1 MPPTGPRS
9 SGRPV
14 LRRAELEASARVYA
28 RADAVIAVYGMGLTQ
43 HQLGVESVQMVVNL
57 LLLRGNIGK
66 PGAGICPVRGH
77 SNVQGQRTVGITEK
91 PDLVPRAK
99 LKELYGFDPP
109 AETGLNTVEACEA
122 IVAGRI
128 RAFVGLGGNFVRA
141 VPETRLVEE
150 AWGGMR
156 LTVQIA
162 TKLNR
167 SHLFHGEE
175 AYLLPCLGRIE
186 IDRQATGAQAVSMED
201 STTCIHG
208 SWGQVEPASPHLLS
222 EPRIVAELA
231 KAVLE
236 PNPRIDWDAW
246 VGDYAR
252 IREAI
257 EATYPEPFK
266 DFNKRLF
273 KPGGFPRPIPARDRT
288 WKTKTGKANFT
299 VPTALTADGIDVY
312 DRRPEVLRL
321 ITLRSNDQFNTT
333 VYGYD
338 DRFRG
343 IRGTREVVLM
353 NAADMV
359 RLGLA
364 EGEVVGLE
372 TAAEDGIER
381 RVSGLRVT
389 GYNVPEGCCA
399 GYYPELNVLIPLW
412 HHAKTSKV
420 PAAKSVPVLVR
431 KGAAAPGAG

>member
-1 MPPTGPRS
+1 
-9 SGRPV
+9 
-14 LRRAELEASARVYA
+14 
-28 RADAVIAVYGMGLTQ
+28 
-43 HQLGVESVQMVVNL
+43 
-57 LLLRGNIGK
+57 
-66 PGAGICPVRGH
+66 
-77 SNVQGQRTVGITEK
+77 
-91 PDLVPRAK
+91 
-99 LKELYGFDPP
+99 
-109 AETGLNTVEACEA
+109 
-122 IVAGRI
+122 
-128 RAFVGLGGNFVRA
+128 
-141 VPETRLVEE
+141 
-150 AWGGMR
+150 MR

-167 SHLFHGEE
+167 SHLFHGEV

-208 SWGQVEPASPHLLS
+208 SRGPGRAGVAASALRAPDRRRS
-222 EPRIVAELA
+222 WRRRRSTPIPEV
-231 KAVLE
+231 
-236 PNPRIDWDAW
+236 DWDAW

-273 KPGGFPRPIPARDRT
+273 KPGGFPRPIPARHRT

-333 VYGYD
+333 IYGYD

-353 NAADMV
+353 NA
-359 RLGLA
+359 RRHG
-364 EGEVVGLE
+364 
-372 TAAEDGIER
+372 AARPGRGRGRRPGDRRGGRGRASRERPAGDGVQRAR
-381 RVSGLRVT
+381 RVLRR
-389 GYNVPEGCCA
+389 
-399 GYYPELNVLIPLW
+399 VLP
-412 HHAKTSKV
+412 
-420 PAAKSVPVLVR
+420 
-431 KGAAAPGAG
+431 